1 MNRHLF
7 LPALLLLAC
16 AGSAFAQST
25 PAPPPALPEWD
36 QLTPQQRETL
46 IAPLRDRWN
55 DSTDERARMYEH
67 ALRWQAMTPQQ
78 RELARRGMHR
88 FEHMDP
94 QQRRDA
100 KVLFVKMRGMSAEQ
114 RETARRVQGHVAGTE
129 TPVDPAEHAQG
140 HARGR
145 PAARPAAL
153 NGPLRRDRMPRPGR
167 RQGMASSSAS
177 GARA

>member
-36 QLTPQQRETL
+36 RLTPQQRETL

-114 RETARRVQGHVAGTE
+114 RAKLCDEFKAMSPEQKRQWIRQN
-129 TPVDPAEHAQG
+129 TPKDMPEDDP
-140 HARGR
+140 
-145 PAARPAAL
+145 PP
-153 NGPLRRDRMPRPGR
+153 GPPR
-167 RQGMASSSAS
+167 
-177 GARA
+177 

>member
-114 RETARRVQGHVAGTE
+114 RAKLRDEFKAMSPEQKRQWIRQN
-129 TPVDPAEHAQG
+129 TPKDMPEDDPS
-140 HARGR
+140 
-145 PAARPAAL
+145 P
-153 NGPLRRDRMPRPGR
+153 GPPR
-167 RQGMASSSAS
+167 
-177 GARA
+177 

>member
-100 KVLFVKMRGMSAEQ
+100 KVLFVKMRGMSPEQ
-114 RETARRVQGHVAGTE
+114 RAKLRDDFKAM
-129 TPVDPAEHAQG
+129 TPEQ
-140 HARGR
+140 
-145 PAARPAAL
+145 
-153 NGPLRRDRMPRPGR
+153 R
-167 RQGMASSSAS
+167 RQWIRQNTPSDLPRDDLPPAPS
-177 GARA
+177 R

>member
-67 ALRWQAMTPQQ
+67 ALRWQTMTPQQ

-114 RETARRVQGHVAGTE
+114 RAKLRDEFKAMSPEQKRQWIRQN
-129 TPVDPAEHAQG
+129 TPKDMPEDDP
-140 HARGR
+140 
-145 PAARPAAL
+145 PP
-153 NGPLRRDRMPRPGR
+153 GPPR
-167 RQGMASSSAS
+167 
-177 GARA
+177 

>member
-16 AGSAFAQST
+16 AGSAFAQSAPT
-25 PAPPPALPEWD
+25 PPPALPEWG

-55 DSTDERARMYEH
+55 ESTDERARMYEH
-67 ALRWQAMTPQQ
+67 ARRWQAMTPQQ
-78 RELARRGMHR
+78 RELAQRGMHR

-100 KVLFVKMRGMSAEQ
+100 KVLFVKMRGLSAEQ
-114 RETARRVQGHVAGTE
+114 RAKLRDEFKAMSPEQKRQWIRQN
-129 TPVDPAEHAQG
+129 TPKDMPEDDP
-140 HARGR
+140 
-145 PAARPAAL
+145 PP
-153 NGPLRRDRMPRPGR
+153 GPPR
-167 RQGMASSSAS
+167 
-177 GARA
+177 